1 MMRKSLK
8 LLSIAVLVGVMAYS
22 LFGWVTDACET
33 RSCADQLDKACARIC
48 KNHGG
53 TCFGFDY
60 GWGICLHGICQFE
73 VEVWCID
80 GTWIWTNLYCNGVCP
95 L

>member
-22 LFGWVTDACET
+22 LFGWVTDACQT
-33 RSCADQLDKACARIC
+33 RSCEDQLNKACANLCR
-48 KNHGG
+48 KHGG
-53 TCFGFDY
+53 SCIGFSY
-60 GWGICLHGICQFE
+60 NWGICQHGICQFE
-73 VEVWCID
+73 VEVWCLD
-80 GTWIWTNLYCNGVCP
+80 GLWIWTNIYCTGTCP